1 MWALYGHSK
10 GCYGIP
16 SEDTMVARF
25 TTEKDALAYIRASEL
40 KNPTRDRRY
49 RAGSLLQGYDD
60 AWVDWDDEVE
70 VSVDPTL

>member
-10 GCYGIP
+10 GRYGIP

-25 TTEKDALAYIRASEL
+25 TTEKDALSYIQLSEL

-60 AWVDWDDEVE
+60 AWVDWDDEIE
-70 VSVDPTL
+70 VPIDPTF